1 MDKISSWLDDNIDS
15 LYNSKMKNTIEKPK
29 KEATKEDLK
38 IIKMKAQD

>member
-1 MDKISSWLDDNIDS
+1 MDKINYWLNNNIDF
-15 LYNSKMKNTIEKPK
+15 LYDSKMKNTIEKPK